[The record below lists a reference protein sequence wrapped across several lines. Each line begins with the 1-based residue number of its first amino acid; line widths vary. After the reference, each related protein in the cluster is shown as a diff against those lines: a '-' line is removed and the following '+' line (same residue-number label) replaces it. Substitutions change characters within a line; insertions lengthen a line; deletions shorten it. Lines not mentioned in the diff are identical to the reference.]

1 MAAVMLSLLERG
13 CIWCCIPN
21 SCSQQKAPTCQQ
33 ELHIRKAA
41 CERGGARQ
49 RWVITAHR
57 GPGVVIP
64 AQGLLYV
71 AFGLL
76 VPFHGFIPVC
86 QEALGWL
93 LFLQFGCKLLFYY
106 HYFSMV

>member
-1 MAAVMLSLLERG
+1 M
-13 CIWCCIPN
+13 
-21 SCSQQKAPTCQQ
+21 
-33 ELHIRKAA
+33 
-41 CERGGARQ
+41 
-49 RWVITAHR
+49 
-57 GPGVVIP
+57 VIP

-106 HYFSMV
+106 RYFSMV